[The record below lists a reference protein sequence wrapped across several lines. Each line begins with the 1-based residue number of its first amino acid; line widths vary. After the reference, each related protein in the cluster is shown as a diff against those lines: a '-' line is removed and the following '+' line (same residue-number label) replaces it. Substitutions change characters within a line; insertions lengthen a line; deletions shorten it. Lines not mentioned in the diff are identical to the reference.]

1 MIFISTIS
9 LAILLKHKSKFY
21 LMKKIL
27 FIFSCNSAEKISPF
41 IEEQINSL
49 LETGIE
55 VDKFA
60 IIGKGF
66 TGYLSNL
73 KKGILILMNHKIICV

>member
-21 LMKKIL
+21 LMKIL
-27 FIFSCNSAEKISPF
+27 FVFSGNSAEKISPY

-73 KKGILILMNHKIICV
+73 KKGILILMNHIIWV

>member
-1 MIFISTIS
+1 
-9 LAILLKHKSKFY
+9 
-21 LMKKIL
+21 MKKIL

-60 IIGKGF
+60 IIGKG
-66 TGYLSNL
+66 L
-73 KKGILILMNHKIICV
+73 LII